1 VTESCFDIG
10 PSCCCL
16 QYHFV
21 QSAVGLNSRRPL
33 LPSSGP
39 NGCNLIKPLF
49 AHLLSGTL
57 LRQSLLHPAL
67 RSRLQVIGVALHFL
81 NNVFRLNLALET
93 TAGVFYLTR
102 LLAAELLP
110 NSSPPSRSKNRRNT
124 SQSKIVGRVEP
135 LLAQAWLR
143 FISGSIS

>member
-1 VTESCFDIG
+1 
-10 PSCCCL
+10 
-16 QYHFV
+16 
-21 QSAVGLNSRRPL
+21 
-33 LPSSGP
+33 
-39 NGCNLIKPLF
+39 
-49 AHLLSGTL
+49 

-124 SQSKIVGRVEP
+124 FQSKIVGRVEP